1 MRAAIFLL
9 AFFGAV
15 STAAAQTTN
24 ATQSTGT
31 DQAAQAS
38 AGTYTP
44 QTFTA
49 SVNAQSPVVFEI
61 AMRRYAVDGRAS
73 GVAGDSAA
81 DGEFQSYV
89 WTNRDL
95 CTMAAS
101 DSEPSGDAGAGWHF
115 SGRVM
120 SRTADQ
126 LVARIEWRRVWENGA
141 KLANSPSR
149 TSTITLRSGERVEL
163 DRLTSSGTSS
173 CGTREMRLEAAMVTQ
188 PAYRL
193 ATTQTYALGARG
205 GRGGATTTV
214 QGRGGASTTTGSATT
229 GAGRGGRG
237 GSAAGQATTTNTPPT
252 GVRGGGRGG
261 RGGGATTTAQGSGRG
276 QATATTTAQGSGGGQ
291 STATTSVQGG
301 RGGQA
306 GGATTK
312 VQVRGL
318 TPGLS
323 VVSAGM
329 YDAEL
334 WLVHRRP
341 DGTETVQ
348 QQTLRFSGAP
358 RDYAFPPIAVTT
370 SRGAVTID
378 VTGRLQVIVGD
389 PPPPTTSTFSRG
401 AGGTTYTLLAIRRD
415 PNAPPPPQRVMLT
428 ITRRARAAGSPTL
441 DVGGGSQVLI
451 DLPKPEDVLSFEFPQ
466 LQKSA
471 EDLLRGHTFSLR
483 VRVTPVR

>member
-1 MRAAIFLL
+1 MRAAILLL

-15 STAAAQTTN
+15 SAAAAQTTN
-24 ATQSTGT
+24 ATHSTGT

-38 AGTYTP
+38 AGAYTP

-61 AMRRYAVDGRAS
+61 AMRRYAIDGRAS

-95 CTMAAS
+95 CTMAAG

-126 LVARIEWRRVWENGA
+126 LIARIEWRRVWENGA

-163 DRLTSSGTSS
+163 DRLTPSGTSP
-173 CGTREMRLEAAMVTQ
+173 CGTRDMRLEAAMVTQ

-205 GRGGATTTV
+205 GRGGGATTSV
-214 QGRGGASTTTGSATT
+214 QGRGGATTTTGSATA

-237 GSAAGQATTTNTPPT
+237 GSAAGQATTSTTTNAPAP
-252 GVRGGGRGG
+252 GARGGGRGG
-261 RGGGATTTAQGSGRG
+261 RGGG
-276 QATATTTAQGSGGGQ
+276 QATATTT
-291 STATTSVQGG
+291 VQGG

-306 GGATTK
+306 AATTTM
-312 VQVRGL
+312 QGRG
-318 TPGLS
+318 GGS
-323 VVSAGM
+323 GSGAGRGGTTTQGRGYFSIATAAT

-348 QQTLRFSGAP
+348 QQTVRFSGAP

-370 SRGAVTID
+370 SRGAVSID
-378 VTGRLQVIVGD
+378 VTGGLQVIVGD

-401 AGGTTYTLLAIRRD
+401 AGGATYTLLAIRRD